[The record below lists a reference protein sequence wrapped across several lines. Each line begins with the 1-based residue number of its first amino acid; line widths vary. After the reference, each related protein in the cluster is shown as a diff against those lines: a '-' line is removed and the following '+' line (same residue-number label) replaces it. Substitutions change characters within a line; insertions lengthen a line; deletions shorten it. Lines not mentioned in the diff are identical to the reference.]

1 MAVTAPHAP
10 RDDADF
16 ASYLAGGMV
25 FLGHVELDNQCT
37 LAEQDL
43 NIARGQALVV
53 MPRWRLNVR
62 LKEAARHD
70 QYCKQKQHQRKAL
83 VVS

>member
-10 RDDADF
+10 RDDAGF

-43 NIARGQALVV
+43 NIARGQTLVV
-53 MPRWRLNVR
+53 TPPWRLDVR

-70 QYCKQKQHQRKAL
+70 QYPKQKEHQRKSLA
-83 VVS
+83 VS